1 MCLRGVGLLSRIKDP
16 TRGGRRLSSTK
27 ARKQS
32 QEPWEAEASAS
43 ENVRGGARASCPVPG
58 DEVQLGPVPSV
69 TELPSDSQISQS
81 QAEISPICE
90 PLPKFS
96 ISQVI
101 EEAKVPVPLA
111 DQRVR

>member
-1 MCLRGVGLLSRIKDP
+1 MCLRGVGVFSRIKDP

-58 DEVQLGPVPSV
+58 DEVQLSPVPSV
-69 TELPSDSQISQS
+69 TVSPKNSSISS
-81 QAEISPICE
+81 TSVEISPVTDTLRKGPICTGM
-90 PLPKFS
+90 
-96 ISQVI
+96 
-101 EEAKVPVPLA
+101 EEVKVPGPLA
-111 DQRVR
+111 DQRVE

>member
-1 MCLRGVGLLSRIKDP
+1 MCLRGVGLSCIIEP

-69 TELPSDSQISQS
+69 TELPSNS
-81 QAEISPICE
+81 
-90 PLPKFS
+90 S
-96 ISQVI
+96 ILSSSAKVSDIETSIAKDII
-101 EEAKVPVPLA
+101 EEGKVPVPLA
-111 DQRVR
+111 DQRVL